1 MTGQTG
7 HKPGDEVSYTVT
19 YLEMDSRPS
28 YGWPPTPAGMTGALL
43 RAERPPVWYFRALY
57 DAVGAITPGPTC
69 MSARRP
75 RSATGSP
82 TPMSGFIR

>member
-43 RAERPPVWYFRALY
+43 RAERPPVW
-57 DAVGAITPGPTC
+57 
-69 MSARRP
+69 
-75 RSATGSP
+75 
-82 TPMSGFIR
+82 